1 MASRRF
7 LLLLVLLSA
16 LIAALSAVSMAFFR
30 DSEIVVSFWPA
41 NALIL
46 AFLLRGFRGRTEAAA
61 ALAVS
66 FGVLVA
72 TTVLFDRPAAI
83 SVGFAA
89 ANMVEVAIAAWVMRG
104 QAMPLRDER
113 ALLRLIGGG
122 VIAGPLASCAVA
134 GLASGLSS
142 GTLFYPAASLQWLV
156 ADMLGMAVFAPA
168 FLSVRWRPL
177 PEQVATRDLVRNL
190 GVQALVAAATV
201 LAFLRTDLPL
211 LFAITPCVMLAVW
224 TGRAAGGTTAVAIA
238 TAIAALMSAL
248 GFGPI
253 AAMDHSGPQVTVLV
267 LQAFVA
273 GQILAVHPLAM
284 ALSRLDAYAREAERR
299 AEMRERLLA
308 HVSHEIRSPLGGVLG
323 LTELMQKGA
332 LGELTAGQREGL
344 ANIALCAAEVEGLA
358 GDLLDE
364 AAINAGR
371 LSLKPRPTNLADIV
385 TQAHTAALFRTRDF
399 KPEYRIA
406 PIVPG
411 LAVLADPARFKQ
423 ILVNLLVNAAKYGG
437 RPPRV
442 EVSVEVLGA
451 RIRVLVADNGAGV
464 PAAQR
469 DRLFQPFE
477 RLGAVDTDVQ
487 GHGIG
492 LAVARQLARLQ
503 DGDVGLQ
510 DGPLGGAC
518 FYVDLP
524 LATGA
529 VAA

>member
-7 LLLLVLLSA
+7 LLLLVLVTA
-16 LIAALSAVSMAFFR
+16 LIAALSAVSMAYFR
-30 DSEIVVSFWPA
+30 DSQIVVSFWPA

-46 AFLLRGFRGRTEAAA
+46 AFLLRGFKGRTEAAA

-66 FGVLVA
+66 FGVLV
-72 TTVLFDRPAAI
+72 TTSVLFGRPALVA
-83 SVGFAA
+83 VGFAI
-89 ANMVEVAIAAWVMRG
+89 ANMVEVSIAAWVMRG
-104 QAMPLRDER
+104 QAMPLREEKS
-113 ALLRLIGGG
+113 LVRLIVGG
-122 VIAGPLASCAVA
+122 VILGPVASSLIAGVAIGLNQNELFNLAAIK
-134 GLASGLSS
+134 
-142 GTLFYPAASLQWLV
+142 QWLV

-168 FLSVRWRPL
+168 FLAVVWRPL
-177 PEQVATRDLVRNL
+177 PEQVATRDLLRNV
-190 GVQALVAAATV
+190 GVQALVAAVTA

-224 TGRAAGGTTAVAIA
+224 TGREAGGAMAVAIT
-238 TAIAALMSAL
+238 TAIAALMSAQ
-248 GFGPI
+248 GYGPI
-253 AAMDHSGPQVTVLV
+253 VAMDQPQFTVLV

-284 ALSRLDAYAREAERR
+284 ALSRLDDYARQAQRR
-299 AEMRERLLA
+299 SEMRERLLA

-358 GDLLDE
+358 GDLLDDL
-364 AAINAGR
+364 AINAGR
-371 LSLKPRPTNLADIV
+371 LSLKPRPTSLAEIL

-399 KPEYRIA
+399 KPDYRIEAIA
-406 PIVPG
+406 PD
-411 LAVLADPARFKQ
+411 LMVLADPSRLKQ

-437 RPPRV
+437 RPPRI
-442 EVSVEVLGA
+442 EVSVEAFGGRV
-451 RIRVLVADNGAGV
+451 RVLVADNGAGV
-464 PAAQR
+464 PSAMR
-469 DRLFQPFE
+469 ERLFQPFE
-477 RLGAVDTDVQ
+477 RLDAADGDIQ

-524 LATGA
+524 PVARLA
-529 VAA
+529 AA